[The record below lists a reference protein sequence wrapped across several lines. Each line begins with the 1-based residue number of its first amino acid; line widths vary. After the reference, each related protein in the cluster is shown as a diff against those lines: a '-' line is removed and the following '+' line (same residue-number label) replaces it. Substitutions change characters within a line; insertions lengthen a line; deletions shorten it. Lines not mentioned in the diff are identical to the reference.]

1 MKLSCIVANGFK
13 NIIKLCIFITCI
25 FISCNKN
32 SVIRNP
38 FLPELD
44 FEFSIN
50 LNLPLYN
57 DLKFTG
63 GSILINDFG
72 HKGVILYNLNN
83 NNYLAWE
90 ASCPNHKPNSCSK
103 TEISGSLT
111 VCGCEN
117 YQYSLVTGQLIN
129 PSPNDT
135 NQYAMINYG
144 VRVSGNN
151 LVIYN

>member
-1 MKLSCIVANGFK
+1 MNLSYIEANSFK
-13 NIIKLCIFITCI
+13 NLIKFTILAIFI
-25 FISCNKN
+25 FNSCNKD
-32 SVIRNP
+32 SVNRNP

-57 DLKFTG
+57 NLKFTG
-63 GSILINDFG
+63 GSVFINEFG
-72 HKGVILYNLNN
+72 HQGIILYNLNN

-90 ASCPNHKPNSCSK
+90 ASCPNHTPNSCSK
-103 TEISGSLT
+103 TKSIGSLT
-111 VCGCEN
+111 ECECEN
-117 YQYSLVTGQLIN
+117 YQYSLATGQLLN
-129 PSPNDT
+129 PSTNIT
-135 NQYAMINYG
+135 NQYPMINYG

>member
-1 MKLSCIVANGFK
+1 M
-13 NIIKLCIFITCI
+13 
-25 FISCNKN
+25 
-32 SVIRNP
+32 IRNP
-38 FLPELD
+38 FLTELD

-50 LNLPLYN
+50 INLPLYN
-57 DLKFTG
+57 NLKFTG
-63 GSILINDFG
+63 GSVLINNFG
-72 HKGVILYNLNN
+72 HKGIILYNLNN

>member
-1 MKLSCIVANGFK
+1 MNLSYIVKNSFK
-13 NIIKLCIFITCI
+13 NVIKFTILINFIFITC
-25 FISCNKN
+25 SKDSLN
-32 SVIRNP
+32 RNP
-38 FLPELD
+38 FLNELD

-63 GSILINDFG
+63 GSVMINEFG
-72 HKGVILYNLNN
+72 HRGIILYNINN

-103 TEISGSLT
+103 TKILGSLT
-111 VCGCEN
+111 KCDCEN
-117 YQYSLVTGQLIN
+117 YQYSLATGQLLN
-129 PSPNDT
+129 PSLDDT
-135 NQYAMINYG
+135 NQYPMINSG
-144 VRVSGNN
+144 VRISGNN

>member
-1 MKLSCIVANGFK
+1 MDASRFR
-13 NIIKLCIFITCI
+13 NIKKFSILIIFV

-38 FLPELD
+38 FLTELD

-50 LNLPLYN
+50 INLPLYN
-57 DLKFTG
+57 NLKFTG
-63 GSILINDFG
+63 GSVLINNFG
-72 HKGVILYNLNN
+72 HKGIILYNLNN

>member
-1 MKLSCIVANGFK
+1 MDASSFK
-13 NIIKLCIFITCI
+13 NIKKFSILIIFV

-32 SVIRNP
+32 SLIRNP
-38 FLPELD
+38 FLAELD

-50 LNLPLYN
+50 INLPLYN
-57 DLKFTG
+57 NLKFTG
-63 GSILINDFG
+63 GSVLINNFG
-72 HKGVILYNLNN
+72 HKGIILYNLNN

-103 TEISGSLT
+103 TEINGSLT

-117 YQYSLVTGQLIN
+117 YQYSLATGQLIN

>member
-1 MKLSCIVANGFK
+1 MNLSYIVKNSFK
-13 NIIKLCIFITCI
+13 NVIKFTILINFIFIRC
-25 FISCNKN
+25 SKDSLN
-32 SVIRNP
+32 RNP
-38 FLPELD
+38 FLNELD

-63 GSILINDFG
+63 GSVMINEFG
-72 HKGVILYNLNN
+72 HRGIILYNINN

-103 TEISGSLT
+103 TKILGSLT
-111 VCGCEN
+111 KCDCEN
-117 YQYSLVTGQLIN
+117 YQYSLATGQLLN
-129 PSPNDT
+129 PSLDDT
-135 NQYAMINYG
+135 NQYPMINYG
-144 VRVSGNN
+144 VRISGNN

>member
-1 MKLSCIVANGFK
+1 MKLSYIVANGFK
-13 NIIKLCIFITCI
+13 NIIKFSIFIICI

-63 GSILINDFG
+63 GSLLINDFG

-90 ASCPNHKPNSCSK
+90 ASCPNHNPNSCSK
-103 TEISGSLT
+103 TKLLGSLT
-111 VCGCEN
+111 ECECEN
-117 YQYSLVTGQLIN
+117 YQYSLATGQLLN
-129 PSPNDT
+129 PSPKDT
-135 NQYAMINYG
+135 NQYPMINYG
-144 VRVSGNN
+144 VRISGNN
-151 LVIYN
+151 LIIYN

>member
-1 MKLSCIVANGFK
+1 MNLSYIEANSFK
-13 NIIKLCIFITCI
+13 NPIKFVILAALT
-25 FISCNKN
+25 FISCNKD
-32 SVIRNP
+32 SVNRNP
-38 FLPELD
+38 FLPEID

-57 DLKFTG
+57 NLKFAG
-63 GSILINDFG
+63 GSTLLSDFG

-103 TEISGSLT
+103 TKIIGSLT
-111 VCGCEN
+111 ECECES
-117 YQYSLVTGQLIN
+117 YQYSLATGQLLN
-129 PSPNDT
+129 PSPNET
-135 NQYAMINYG
+135 NQYPMINYG